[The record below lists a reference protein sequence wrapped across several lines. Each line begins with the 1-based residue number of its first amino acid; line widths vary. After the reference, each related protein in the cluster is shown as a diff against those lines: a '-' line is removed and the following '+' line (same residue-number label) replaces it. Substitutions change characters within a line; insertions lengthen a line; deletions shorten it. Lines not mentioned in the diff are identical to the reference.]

1 MSENESTAP
10 SGAGRARRDEP
21 LDHAVDPV
29 AGPETDR
36 AGDPTGDRG
45 TAPVSDPG
53 PDAGTAPAE
62 DDGAGASAG
71 VAGFADPEA
80 EPPSD
85 EESRRAR
92 RAEGRRSRAL
102 WVVIGVPVVLVAAV
116 VLFFVLRPGDDR
128 TASATVTTTLPVPTA
143 TSEPL
148 DREGATALVQALP
161 GTVRQFVLATV
172 EPTDTLDGALEA
184 YVAGY
189 AGDALDAQG
198 SPAASATSP
207 SATGTTE
214 TAASGFTVTVGQ
226 WKDAAAAT
234 EAAAVLTADLG
245 EPTSTEDVTVGDE
258 VTGSLSFFLAD
269 GEPEGT
275 AVWTNGTVVL
285 RAEGPASEIV
295 NFATGFGL

>member
-1 MSENESTAP
+1 MSETESTAP
-10 SGAGRARRDEP
+10 SGAGRARRAEP
-21 LDHAVDPV
+21 VDQATDP
-29 AGPETDR
+29 ATPETDR
-36 AGDPTGDRG
+36 AGDRTGD
-45 TAPVSDPG
+45 PVTDPA
-53 PDAGTAPAE
+53 PDAGATPAE
-62 DDGAGASAG
+62 DDGDRDATG
-71 VAGFADPEA
+71 VAGFADHEA
-80 EPPSD
+80 SPPSD

-92 RAEGRRSRAL
+92 RVEGRRSRAL
-102 WVVIGVPVVLVAAV
+102 WVVIGVPLVLVAAV
-116 VLFFVLRPGDDR
+116 VLFFALRPADDR
-128 TASATVTTTLPVPTA
+128 SASATVTTTLPVPTA

-161 GTVRQFVLATV
+161 GTVRQFVLGTV

-198 SPAASATSP
+198 SPAAPATSTSATSA
-207 SATGTTE
+207 SATGATE
-214 TAASGFTVTVGQ
+214 TTSSGFTVTVGQ
-226 WKDAAAAT
+226 WKDAEAAT
-234 EAAAVLTADLG
+234 AAAAVLVADLG

-258 VTGSLSFFLAD
+258 VTGSLSFFVAD